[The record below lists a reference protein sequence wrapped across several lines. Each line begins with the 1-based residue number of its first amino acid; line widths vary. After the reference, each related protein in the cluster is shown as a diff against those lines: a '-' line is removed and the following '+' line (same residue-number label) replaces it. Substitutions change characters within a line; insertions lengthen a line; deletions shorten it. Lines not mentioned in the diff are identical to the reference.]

1 MRFRESRDT
10 PPPQVDLVPMLTVMM
25 GVLAFFVVV
34 TMTLGNE
41 EMIDMKLPA
50 AQPEEEQPPQP
61 VTTQPF
67 IVEMDANGGFR
78 LNNTPTDKESLKA
91 QMESHLT
98 RNDDHVVYLLPD
110 RELPYEQVMQFLG
123 EMREIGGDRVSLAIE
138 E

>member
-1 MRFRESRDT
+1 MRFRESKDT
-10 PPPQVDLVPMLTVMM
+10 PPPQVDLIPMLTVMM

-41 EMIDMKLPA
+41 QMVDMKLPA
-50 AQPEEEQPPQP
+50 AEQEDQPPAP

-67 IVEMDANGGFR
+67 IVRLDANGGIQ
-78 LNNTPTDKESLKA
+78 LNNNPIDKDSLKA
-91 QMESHLT
+91 QMEAYLAQKSDNT
-98 RNDDHVVYLLPD
+98 VYLLPD
-110 RELPYEQVMQFLG
+110 RQLPYEAVMQFLG

>member
-1 MRFRESRDT
+1 MRFRETRDT
-10 PPPQVDLVPMLTVMM
+10 APPQVDLIPMLTVMM

-34 TMTLGNE
+34 TMTLGSE

-50 AQPEEEQPPQP
+50 AQPEEQPPTS

-78 LNNTPTDKESLKA
+78 VNNNPTDKESLKA
-91 QMESHLT
+91 QMEAYLAQKADNT
-98 RNDDHVVYLLPD
+98 VYLLPD
-110 RELPYEQVMQFLG
+110 RDLSYEQVMQFLG

>member
-1 MRFRESRDT
+1 
-10 PPPQVDLVPMLTVMM
+10 MLTVMM

-50 AQPEEEQPPQP
+50 AQPEEPPP
-61 VTTQPF
+61 APANTQPF
-67 IVEMDANGGFR
+67 IVEMDANGGFK
-78 LNNTPTDKESLKA
+78 LNDNPIDKAALEA
-91 QMESHLT
+91 QMEAYLARKS
-98 RNDDHVVYLLPD
+98 DHVVYLLPSRD
-110 RELPYEQVMQFLG
+110 LTYSQVMQFLG

>member
-1 MRFRESRDT
+1 MRFRETRDT
-10 PPPQVDLVPMLTVMM
+10 APPQVDLIPMLTVMM

-34 TMTLGNE
+34 TMTLGSE

-50 AQPEEEQPPQP
+50 AQPEEQPPAP

-78 LNNTPTDKESLKA
+78 VNNNPTDKESLKA
-91 QMESHLT
+91 QMEAYLAQKADNT
-98 RNDDHVVYLLPD
+98 VYLLPD
-110 RELPYEQVMQFLG
+110 RDLSYEQVMQFLG